1 MILSDNVSLCRD
13 QREQLSEGRQF
24 TSKRHDSLQPFSAK
38 SLPGAGTSLLWE
50 GGLCAGRHFGVR
62 CNFLGPRQIEA
73 LGDCAGGV
81 WLRGFTLLLVPIH
94 WVRELGVRDHQL
106 QHLFAF
112 LGAAEGMRMVPRSHG
127 ALETSGAPDRT
138 QDASGPQGES
148 SRDHVC

>member
-13 QREQLSEGRQF
+13 WREQLSEGRQF

-50 GGLCAGRHFGVR
+50 GGLCVGRHFSVR

-73 LGDCAGGV
+73 LGGCAGGV
-81 WLRGFTLLLVPIH
+81 WLRSFKLLLVPIH
-94 WVRELGVRDHQL
+94 CARELGVREH

-112 LGAAEGMRMVPRSHG
+112 LGAAGRMRMVPRSHD
-127 ALETSGAPDRT
+127 ASETSGAPDHT
-138 QDASGPQGES
+138 QDASGPQRVS
-148 SRDHVC
+148 SRGRVG